1 MSFKKLLLVL
11 LLLIPVTLFAK
22 DEFDDFLSEI
32 NINAQQDIGGFKS
45 KLSLSFGVEKTKVES
60 VMTISEKPADAYMIF
75 RVSEITNKPIEEVI
89 TVYKKNKNQGWGKIA
104 KELGIKPGSNE
115 FKELKK
121 GKLGSKDDD
130 EKKEKGK
137 KGKAHNWK

>member
-1 MSFKKLLLVL
+1 MLFKRVIYLLFL
-11 LLLIPVTLFAK
+11 LSLMPTLLFAK

-32 NINAQQDIGGFKS
+32 NVSAQQDLGGFKS

-60 VMTISEKPADAYMIF
+60 VISVSEKPADAYMIF
-75 RVSEITNKPIEEVI
+75 RVAEISQKPVEEVV

-104 KELGIKPGSNE
+104 KELGIKPGSKE

-121 GKLGSKDDD
+121 GKLSESDDS
-130 EKKEKGK
+130 EKV
-137 KGKAHNWK
+137 KGKAHKWK